1 MQNLDSGDLEIVI
14 ISCHNHT
21 TIDFETNFSSK
32 SKTFEL
38 FPLIP
43 TFRSVSIGGVGK
55 EKRATEKGLNLWHRS
70 GASVGSV
77 TEPGSS

>member
-43 TFRSVSIGGVGK
+43 TFRSVSIGGW
-55 EKRATEKGLNLWHRS
+55 EREESNRKGVEFMAPEWSERRVRH
-70 GASVGSV
+70 
-77 TEPGSS
+77 